1 MHDKE
6 EYAIHIRNLKQT
18 SNHFNYITKQNIRG
32 HNPNWPQN
40 PNHPHKMFIIEGFE
54 SGNPDALLHSI
65 NHTRCINK
73 IYLYAKDP
81 YEPK

>member
-18 SNHFNYITKQNIRG
+18 SNHFNYVTKQNIKG

-65 NHTRCINK
+65 NHKLCINK
-73 IYLYAKDP
+73 ICLYAKDP